1 MATADLDGK
10 TKKKEELVDGMG
22 TAEGGGGDK
31 EEGEEEEGP
40 LVVLRVGISAC
51 GMRHEVKPRNEM
63 TKLKM

>member
-1 MATADLDGK
+1 M
-10 TKKKEELVDGMG
+10 DGMG
-22 TAEGGGGDK
+22 TAEGGGGEK